1 MTQTEIWAYMYS
13 WKVGLL
19 ENASVFSIVCPSFP
33 SFVRLFHRLSV
44 FSIVC
49 PSFPS
54 FVRLFHRLSVFSIVC
69 PSFPSFVRLFHRC
82 PSFPS
87 FVRLFHRCPSFP
99 SFVRCPASV
108 VRRPCPRFPI
118 DQIRLMCCLLCVVG
132 VRKWP
137 LDKCVHLDTF
147 YWHLWIMWYGLRGG
161 RSKNGRCCEG
171 GGQFCWPLWIN
182 VSAARERMFIYIYT
196 KVSVLKVRMNVEI
209 KLSATTIKVKDT

>member
-1 MTQTEIWAYMYS
+1 MSE
-13 WKVGLL
+13 LL
-19 ENASVFSIVCPSFP
+19 RWEFDMFAIFSSKYDTNRNLSLYVFVKGRSIGKRVRLFHRLSVFSIVCPSFP

-118 DQIRLMCCLLCVVG
+118 DRRI
-132 VRKWP
+132 
-137 LDKCVHLDTF
+137 
-147 YWHLWIMWYGLRGG
+147 
-161 RSKNGRCCEG
+161 
-171 GGQFCWPLWIN
+171 
-182 VSAARERMFIYIYT
+182 
-196 KVSVLKVRMNVEI
+196 
-209 KLSATTIKVKDT
+209 